1 MLYSED
7 SLKLSR
13 LSEASDA
20 KNTVDLFGGFIE
32 QTETQNLKTEQ
43 AFVDYAKKIADILAQ
58 EDRKKY
64 IQEFM
69 KELLQQ
75 IYPKLTSLE
84 YEVII
89 SIWDLERLNI
99 FPANSLQMP
108 NPLQP
113 KAKGRKGRS
122 RNQEEG

>member
-1 MLYSED
+1 MLYSVD
-7 SLKLSR
+7 YLNLSR
-13 LSEASDA
+13 LSEQSDL

-43 AFVDYAKKIADILAQ
+43 AFIDYAKKIADILAQ

-89 SIWDLERLNI
+89 PILEFERLNI
-99 FPANSLQMP
+99 FKANSLQVH

-113 KAKGRKGRS
+113 KAKGRKRS
-122 RNQEEG
+122 RHQEEG